1 MLWSPVPRWEQCS
14 PRGARGAGCGSG
26 EVSRGFPASV
36 SAKPFLAVE
45 RVGLRAELCRESRVE
60 HCRVGLDSAQESLE
74 QLCCLK
80 LCLQCSSE
88 PRWLS
93 FAHLHRGAGVTGV
106 LGAGGLTLQDGS
118 GPLAALILAKVLL
131 LWAEPCLCSQ
141 CLEAGKL
148 RPGLSLVIYP
158 PSIHFSFA
166 QCNSMP
172 ACGIDPRGPR
182 RVPPYPLP
190 YVQPYVKSVDTVIT

>member
-1 MLWSPVPRWEQCS
+1 MGV
-14 PRGARGAGCGSG
+14 
-26 EVSRGFPASV
+26 
-36 SAKPFLAVE
+36 
-45 RVGLRAELCRESRVE
+45 
-60 HCRVGLDSAQESLE
+60 DSAQESLE

-93 FAHLHRGAGVTGV
+93 FARLHRGAGVTGV

-131 LWAEPCLCSQ
+131 LWAEPCSCSQ

-148 RPGLSLVIYP
+148 RPGLSLVICP
-158 PSIHFSFA
+158 PPVHFSFA
-166 QCNSMP
+166 QCNSMS
-172 ACGIDPRGPR
+172 ACGIVPRGPR
-182 RVPPYPLP
+182 RMPTHTLPCCPALCQISRYCNFLKGLALPKLSQTPLSW
-190 YVQPYVKSVDTVIT
+190 QLLLS